1 MFCKTHCTVLI
12 DYKKVYSMDISKI
25 SIGKNAPEEVNV
37 VIENTQGGT
46 PVKYELDKESGAMF
60 VDRFVHTPMF
70 YPANYGFVPNTLGG
84 DGDPV
89 DVLVYAQHAII
100 PGAVIAARP
109 VGVLVMED
117 DGGQDEKI
125 LAVPVTKTHP
135 MFASVE
141 EYSDLPQIL
150 LDEIE
155 HFFTHYKDL
164 EKGKWVKMKGWEGSE
179 KAKEL
184 LREGI
189 EREKT
194 QKAA

>member
-1 MFCKTHCTVLI
+1 
-12 DYKKVYSMDISKI
+12 MDISKI
-25 SIGKNAPEEVNV
+25 SAGKDVPNNINV
-37 VIENTQGGT
+37 VIENTMGGT
-46 PVKYELDKESGAMF
+46 PVKYELDKESGALF

-70 YPANYGFVPNTLGG
+70 YPANYGFIPNTLGG

-89 DVLVYAQHAII
+89 DVLVYAQHALM
-100 PGAVIAARP
+100 PGCVIAVRP

-125 LAVPVTKTHP
+125 LAVPVDKTHP
-135 MFASVE
+135 MFSEVKDFK
-141 EYSDLPQIL
+141 DLPKIL

-164 EKGKWVKMKGWEGSE
+164 EKGKWVKMKGWEGVE
-179 KAKEL
+179 KAQSL
-184 LREGI
+184 IREGV
-189 EREKT
+189 ENANG